1 MGKYKRLGK
10 NTILVFIGN
19 VGSKLITFIMLPFYT
34 LWLSVSDYGVT
45 DLITVYVSFLL
56 SIVTCCLAEAIFIF
70 PKGESLEKQKQYF
83 SSGIFISFISLF
95 ITAIL
100 FYLLKFILKSIDLD
114 NTFTKY
120 TWPIWGL
127 ITATFMQSYT
137 QQFSRSIDK
146 IKVYSISGIILTG
159 TTALFSFIFIPKY
172 GLYGYIYSQILSLI
186 ISALYT
192 FVATR
197 SYCYFS
203 FESISKVSYIEMLK
217 YSAPLIPN
225 AIMWWLIGALNRPV
239 MEKYLGM
246 DDIGIFAVANK
257 FPSILIVLFSIF
269 VYSWQISVLEEFKKK
284 GYKDFYN
291 RMVRIIISLL
301 VLVSCTMTVFSEL
314 IVKLA
319 VDEKFSAA
327 KEYIPILSLAVIF
340 SSFSGLVGTNF
351 SAARKSKYFFY
362 SSVWGAAT
370 SIILSFT
377 LIPIWGI
384 YGTCLAIV
392 LSHLI
397 MAISRII
404 YSRKYVKVENIQV
417 YIVMILINV
426 ALILL
431 CKYCD
436 NIVIRYLGSIILF
449 LLFVIINRKLLNKIL
464 QQYYIQRDK
473 NNGVKN

>member
-34 LWLSVSDYGVT
+34 LWLSVSDYGTT
-45 DLITVYVSFLL
+45 DLIAVYVSFLL

-100 FYLLKFILKSIDLD
+100 FYLLKFIFNSIDLD

-127 ITATFMQSYT
+127 ITATFLQSYT

-146 IKVYSISGIILTG
+146 IKVYSISGIVLTG

-192 FVATR
+192 FVATK
-197 SYCYFS
+197 SYHYFS
-203 FESISKVSYIEMLK
+203 FGSISKVSYKEMLK
-217 YSAPLIPN
+217 YSVPLIPN

-246 DDIGIFAVANK
+246 DDVGIFAVANK

-269 VYSWQISVLEEFKKK
+269 VYSWQISVLEEFKKE

-291 RMVRIIISLL
+291 KMVRIIISLL
-301 VLVSCTMTVFSEL
+301 ILVSCTMTVFSEL

-319 VDEKFSAA
+319 VNEKFSAA
-327 KEYIPILSLAVIF
+327 SEYIPILSLAVIF
-340 SSFSGLVGTNF
+340 SSLSGLVGTNF
-351 SAARKSKYFFY
+351 SAVRKSKYFFY
-362 SSVWGAAT
+362 SSVWGAAA
-370 SIILSFT
+370 SIILSFA
-377 LIPIWGI
+377 LIPVWGI

-392 LSHLI
+392 FSHLV

-404 YSRKYVKVENIQV
+404 YSWKYVEIENIQV
-417 YIVMILINV
+417 YIIMILINV

-431 CKYCD
+431 YKYCD
-436 NIVIRYLGSIILF
+436 NMVIKYLGSIIFF
-449 LLFVIINRKLLNKIL
+449 LLLVIINRMLMYEIL
-464 QQYYIQRDK
+464 QLYYKWRGK
-473 NNGVKN
+473 K

>member
-19 VGSKLITFIMLPFYT
+19 IGSKLITFIMLPFYT
-34 LWLSVSDYGVT
+34 LWLSVSDYGTT

-95 ITAIL
+95 IAAIL
-100 FYLLKFILKSIDLD
+100 FYLLKFVFNSIGLD

-146 IKVYSISGIILTG
+146 IKVYSISGIVLTG

-172 GLYGYIYSQILSLI
+172 GLYGYIYSQIFSLI

-192 FVATR
+192 FAATK
-197 SYCYFS
+197 SYRYFS
-203 FESISKVSYIEMLK
+203 FRSISKVSYKEMLK
-217 YSAPLIPN
+217 YSVPLIPN

-246 DDIGIFAVANK
+246 DDVGIFAVANK

-269 VYSWQISVLEEFKKK
+269 VYSWQIAVLEEFKKE

-291 RMVRIIISLL
+291 KMVRIIIFLL
-301 VLVSCTMTVFSEL
+301 ILVSCTMTVFSEL

-319 VDEKFSAA
+319 VDEKFSTAS
-327 KEYIPILSLAVIF
+327 EYIPILSLAVIF
-340 SSFSGLVGTNF
+340 SSLSGLVGTNF
-351 SAARKSKYFFY
+351 SAVRKSKYFFY
-362 SSVWGAAT
+362 SSVWGAAA
-370 SIILSFT
+370 SIILSFV
-377 LIPIWGI
+377 LIPLWGI

-392 LSHLI
+392 FSHLV

-404 YSRKYVKVENIQV
+404 YSWKYVEIENIQV
-417 YIVMILINV
+417 YIIMVLINV
-426 ALILL
+426 TLILL
-431 CKYCD
+431 YKYCD
-436 NIVIRYLGSIILF
+436 NMVIKYLGSIIFF
-449 LLFVIINRKLLNKIL
+449 LLLIIINRVLMNEIL
-464 QQYYIQRDK
+464 QLYYKWRGK
-473 NNGVKN
+473 K